1 MARLENQAMRGG
13 MRITGVLAGAAALAA
28 CSAVPP
34 ARVPVPGTDVACLVT
49 ATRGNGDGFGQAL
62 HACNVTKPDL
72 TGNIG
77 LQRMALA
84 AHVPFTIRP
93 IDDAEL
99 KHSDD
104 VTETGSLIPY
114 RYADQ
119 PYGVWH
125 LEPIL

>member
-1 MARLENQAMRGG
+1 MRGG
-13 MRITGVLAGAAALAA
+13 MRITGVLAGAAVLAA
-28 CSAVPP
+28 CSAVS
-34 ARVPVPGTDVACLVT
+34 PVREPIPGTDVACLVT
-49 ATRGNGDGFGQAL
+49 ATHRNGEGFDQAL

-93 IDDAEL
+93 IADAEL
-99 KHSDD
+99 KRSDE
-104 VTETGSLIPY
+104 VTATGSLIPY
-114 RYADQ
+114 RYTGQ
-119 PYGVWH
+119 FYGFWN